1 MYEWWGVLLLIVQT
15 LQNQQEWL
23 LYFQIDPILKKI
35 IFDTHNV
42 LPMVPNYKSKNTIVL
57 SWAKTKHIL
66 ILFRIIK
73 IISGYIFYYFLKST
87 TF

>member
-35 IFDTHNV
+35 ILDTHNV